1 MLLISNTVMWA
12 GIAVILIAIIVVIIL
27 ICVGVEYSRNR

>member
-12 GIAVILIAIIVVIIL
+12 GIAVILIVVIIL
-27 ICVGVEYSRNR
+27 ICVGIEYSRNR